1 MTAVTLEVLAE
12 DPHPSL
18 ARLRES
24 EPVAWLP
31 DLGGWIVTSRARCI
45 EVLRD
50 ADSFTVDDERFSTR
64 RVLGP
69 SMLALDG
76 PEHRRHRVPFASSFR
91 SESVRE
97 MLATWTAARAKSL
110 VEGISGDGGGDL
122 RSSVASP
129 LATMVM
135 SRVLGLEDVGISQ
148 LFAWNER
155 IIHAIDEVTAG
166 RPIPEAGE
174 DAFGELRDAVAAT
187 VVSGNLLDD
196 GQLTLDE
203 IAANVAVLLIGGV
216 VTSDGT
222 ISIALH
228 HLLRHPATL
237 ENVRSD
243 LSLVDKV
250 IEESMRLEPA
260 AAFVDRYATREL
272 ELGTASIQKGD
283 LVRVSISAANR
294 DPAVFDEPDRF
305 DTHRPNSGDHIAF
318 ARGPHACLGF
328 HVARLEVRAALTAV
342 VRGLAGLRSAPGEEV
357 GPTGMIFRSPETV
370 HAVWDEK
377 QCRVHRC

>member
-1 MTAVTLEVLAE
+1 MTAVTLELLAE
-12 DPHPSL
+12 NPHPSL

-24 EPVAWLP
+24 KPVAWLP

-50 ADSFTVDDERFSTR
+50 SDTFTVDDERFSTR
-64 RVLGP
+64 QVLGP

-76 PEHRRHRVPFASSFR
+76 HEHRRHRVPFASSFR
-91 SESVRE
+91 AESVRE
-97 MLATWTAARAKSL
+97 LLATWTTARAKSL

-135 SRVLGLEDVGISQ
+135 SRVLGLEDVGTSQ

-166 RPIPEAGE
+166 RPVPESGE
-174 DAFGELRDAVAAT
+174 EAFGELRDAVAAS
-187 VVSGNLLDD
+187 VVSGGLLDD
-196 GQLTLDE
+196 GQLTPDE

-228 HLLRHPATL
+228 HLLRHRATL

-243 LSLVDKV
+243 LSLLDKV

-305 DTHRPNSGDHIAF
+305 DIHRPNSGDHIAF

-342 VRGLAGLRSAPGEEV
+342 IRGLAGLRPAPGEEV
-357 GPTGMIFRSPETV
+357 GPTGMIFRSPKTV
-370 HAVWDEK
+370 HAVWDE
-377 QCRVHRC
+377 